1 MENKTYTQE
10 ELTKAM
16 NKVFKTPEERMQIRL
31 MKEGVYG
38 NVIDPEVIRK
48 RNRNIDLWIINRA
61 KEMGDMEV

>member
-16 NKVFKTPEERMQIRL
+16 NKVFKTPEERIQIRL

-38 NVIDPEVIRK
+38 NVIDPEVIRE

>member
-38 NVIDPEVIRK
+38 NVIDPEVIRE

-61 KEMGDMEV
+61 KELEKDGE

>member
-10 ELTKAM
+10 ELTKTM
-16 NKVFKTPEERMQIRL
+16 NKVFKTPEERIQIRL
-31 MKEGVYG
+31 MKESVYG
-38 NVIDPEVIRK
+38 NVIDPKVISE

>member
-16 NKVFKTPEERMQIRL
+16 NKVFKTPEERIQIRL
-31 MKEGVYG
+31 MKKGVYG
-38 NVIDPEVIRK
+38 NVIDPEVIRE

-61 KEMGDMEV
+61 KEMGDMEG

>member
-16 NKVFKTPEERMQIRL
+16 NKVFKTPEERIQIRL
-31 MKEGVYG
+31 MKESVYG
-38 NVIDPEVIRK
+38 NVIDPEVISE

-61 KEMGDMEV
+61 KEMGDMEG

>member
-1 MENKTYTQE
+1 MKNETYTQE
-10 ELTKAM
+10 ELTAAM

-31 MKEGVYG
+31 MKEGVCG
-38 NVIDPEVIRK
+38 NVIDPKVIRE

>member
-16 NKVFKTPEERMQIRL
+16 NKVFKTPEERIQIRL

-38 NVIDPEVIRK
+38 NVIDPEVIRE

-61 KEMGDMEV
+61 KEMGDMEG